1 MQGGIGESLKAVR
14 LRWPKGVR
22 SLPRKISP
30 AIAGSPRGFRLKPG
44 AEERF
49 R

>member
-1 MQGGIGESLKAVR
+1 MRGGIGESLKAAR
-14 LRWPKGVR
+14 LRWARGR
-22 SLPRKISP
+22 AQGSRKTSP

>member
-1 MQGGIGESLKAVR
+1 MQGGIGESLKAAR
-14 LRWPKGVR
+14 LCWARGR
-22 SLPRKISP
+22 AQGSRKTSP
-30 AIAGSPRGFRLKPG
+30 AIAGSLRGFKMKPG